1 MASTLRIDRR
11 FRGPPSSGNG
21 GYVAGLLA
29 RELDSSGCVV
39 TLKAAPPLDQDLR
52 VDHSPDGASLWAGDL
67 LIAQATRGDLEIA
80 VPEPPSLAEAA
91 NAEAGFSGFQD
102 HVFPGCFVCGP
113 ERPPNDGLRIFPGS
127 VRASESH
134 CVAASWTPDF
144 GLADDT
150 GRVRSEF
157 LWAALDCPGYFA
169 IEAIAGAAVLG
180 RIGVSLHSE
189 AMAGD
194 QLVVTGW
201 PIESI
206 GRKHVVGTALH
217 TRERRLVAA
226 AKATWISI
234 DAADWQG

>member
-29 RELDSSGCVV
+29 REFDSNGCVV

-52 VDHSPDGASLWAGDL
+52 VEHSPDGASLGSGNL
-67 LIAQATRGDLEIA
+67 LIAQATHGDLEIA
-80 VPEPPSLAEAA
+80 VPDPPDFAEAA
-91 NAEAGFSGFQD
+91 EAEARFSGFRD

-113 ERPPNDGLRIFPGS
+113 ERSPSDGLRIFPGP
-127 VRASESH
+127 VRASERH
-134 CVAASWTPDF
+134 RVAASWIPDA
-144 GLADDT
+144 GLAYDI

-180 RIGVSLHSE
+180 RIGVALHDE
-189 AMAGD
+189 TLAGD
-194 QLVVTGW
+194 ALIVTGW
-201 PIESI
+201 PIESV

-226 AKATWISI
+226 AKATWVSI